1 MGSYPDTNLLDRE
14 EGTYDYKSP
23 EVMFYERQLSKI
35 GYYGRLR
42 RKHLVNNRRP
52 YYISLLKSGK
62 LEEHLRDIDNMA
74 HSMTSHLMQ
83 VLYDEYEVH
92 SIDSRD
98 REQLEET
105 LFIVHRQIE
114 EVIMTELVY
123 L

>member
-1 MGSYPDTNLLDRE
+1 MSSYPDTDLFENE
-14 EGTYDYKSP
+14 KQNHDYVSP
-23 EVMFYERQLSKI
+23 DVLFYEKQLSKI

-42 RKHLVNNRRP
+42 RKYLINNRRP

-74 HSMTSHLMQ
+74 QAMTSHLMKE
-83 VLYDEYEVH
+83 LYDEYEVH

-98 REQLEET
+98 RESLEET

-114 EVIMTELVY
+114 ELIMTELVY